1 MTDIPRL
8 LFNHIYSLARTINR
22 DKHEHIILD
31 FLPIVWYNIIVVL
44 VAKFIQILS
53 GKFGVTLPGYGGDIL
68 KKLLIALAFLV
79 AFLTCLTACDKAGAD
94 KSTNVEPED
103 QRMVQGYHPEVDL
116 AQATMQHK
124 LLAYENFEKKGGK
137 MDAFISETDYGTSFH
152 LIDFARTLGLNVE
165 FFVRKDADNEIV
177 ITPNAT
183 YYPDDDFKY
192 ILYYSEDMVRGHDM
206 YIGRLVN
213 NEWAY
218 TEHYD
223 SATDCIIFMQGTK
236 FVYRIGID
244 ELNQLYRNL
253 RVLTAPIDKIGEINE
268 SIDQELAYTE

>member
-1 MTDIPRL
+1 M
-8 LFNHIYSLARTINR
+8 
-22 DKHEHIILD
+22 
-31 FLPIVWYNIIVVL
+31 
-44 VAKFIQILS
+44 
-53 GKFGVTLPGYGGDIL
+53 
-68 KKLLIALAFLV
+68 KKLLIVLAFLV
-79 AFLTCLTACDKAGAD
+79 AFSCLTACDKADATN
-94 KSTNVEPED
+94 STSVEPED

-137 MDAFISETDYGTSFH
+137 MDVFFSETDYGTSFH
-152 LIDFARTLGLNVE
+152 LMDFARTLGLNVE

-206 YIGRLVN
+206 YIGRLAN

-253 RVLTAPIDKIGEINE
+253 RVLTAPIDKTGEINE